1 VPSSISS
8 SEDARAARIEPGQ
21 LGAQPYVRPLP
32 EMRAGTAVVVGLVVF
47 VMALAGWE
55 FYWRAWGSEPAIRN
69 SPGLWAM
76 QRRRID
82 NGEGHKTVIVGSS
95 RMLFDVQ
102 LPVWEQVGG
111 ERPIQLAIEGTSPL
125 PVMEQLA
132 DDPDFTGRLVV
143 GVAPDLFFTGFT
155 YLSDKYE
162 LYPKETPSERV
173 AQWLS
178 MTLLEPWLAYYDEDF
193 ALMTV
198 LKRQPWPVRGDL
210 TPFLAV
216 RKLSVSQADR
226 NTHMWS
232 KVENDPEYAAL
243 CQRIWA
249 QDFGEVPFGSNEA
262 LQKKIAGEID
272 RAVKAVAALRARG
285 VSIVFVRAPSDADY
299 RAYED
304 RWFPRATTWDVLLQK
319 TGVPGIHFD
328 DYPAMQGLRL
338 PEWSHLAAADAR
350 KYTAALQP
358 LVEQAFAAQRKGD

>member
-1 VPSSISS
+1 V
-8 SEDARAARIEPGQ
+8 RIEPGQ

-32 EMRAGTAVVVGLVVF
+32 DMRAGTAVVIGLVVF
-47 VMALAGWE
+47 VLALGSWE
-55 FYWRAWGSEPAIRN
+55 FYWRSWGSEPAIRN

-95 RMLFDVQ
+95 RMLFNVQ

-132 DDPDFTGRLVV
+132 DDADFTGRLVV
-143 GVAPDLFFTGFT
+143 GVAPDIFFTGFT

-193 ALMTV
+193 ALTKV
-198 LKRQPWPVRGDL
+198 LKRQPWPARKGVPD
-210 TPFLAV
+210 FLDV
-216 RKLSVSQADR
+216 RKLSVSDADR
-226 NTHMWS
+226 NTYMWS
-232 KVENDPEYAAL
+232 KVENDAEYAAL

-249 QDFGEVPFGSNEA
+249 QDFGEVPFGSNEV
-262 LQKKIAGEID
+262 LQKKISGEID
-272 RAVKAVAALRARG
+272 RAVKVVERLRARG
-285 VSIVFVRAPSDADY
+285 VSLVFVRAPSDSDY
-299 RAYED
+299 LAFEN
-304 RWFPRATTWDVLLQK
+304 RWFPRATTWDVLLEK
-319 TGVPGIHFD
+319 TGVPGIHFG
-328 DYPAMQGLRL
+328 DYPEMQGLRL
-338 PEWSHLAAADAR
+338 PEWSHLAAADASR
-350 KYTAALQP
+350 YTAALQP
-358 LVEQAFAAQRKGD
+358 LVEKAFTAQRKGD

>member
-1 VPSSISS
+1 V
-8 SEDARAARIEPGQ
+8 RIEPGQ

-32 EMRAGTAVVVGLVVF
+32 DMRAGTAVVIGLVVF
-47 VMALAGWE
+47 VTALAGWE
-55 FYWRAWGSEPAIRN
+55 FYWRGWGSEPAIRN

-82 NGEGHKTVIVGSS
+82 NGEGHETVIVGSS

-132 DDPDFTGRLVV
+132 DDPDFTGRLVI
-143 GVAPDLFFTGFT
+143 GVAPDIFFTGFT

-162 LYPKETPSERV
+162 LYTKETPSERV
-173 AQWLS
+173 AQRLS

-193 ALMTV
+193 ALTKV
-198 LKRQPWPVRGDL
+198 LKRQSWPARKGA
-210 TPFLAV
+210 PAFLEV
-216 RKLSVSQADR
+216 RKLAVSSADR

-232 KVENDPEYAAL
+232 KVENDAEYAAL

-249 QDFGEVPFGSNEA
+249 QDFTEAPFGSEEA

-272 RAVKAVAALRARG
+272 RAVKVVERLRARG

-299 RAYED
+299 LAFED
-304 RWFPRATTWDVLLQK
+304 RWFPRETTWNVLLEK
-319 TGVPGIHFD
+319 TGVPGIHFE

-338 PEWSHLAAADAR
+338 PEWSHLAAEDAG

-358 LVEQAFAAQRKGD
+358 EVERAFAAQRRGD